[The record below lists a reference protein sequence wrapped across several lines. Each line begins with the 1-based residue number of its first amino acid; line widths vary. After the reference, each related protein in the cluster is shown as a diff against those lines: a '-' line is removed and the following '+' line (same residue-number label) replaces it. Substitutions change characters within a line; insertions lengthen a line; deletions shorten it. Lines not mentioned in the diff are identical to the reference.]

1 MSEIPF
7 MRFEDVP
14 EELVLDAV
22 DAWHEAPSGLD
33 LQARTQ
39 FMLAAILPTY
49 RKMIQ
54 KEHEDGRA

>member
-1 MSEIPF
+1 MTEIPF

-22 DAWHEAPSGLD
+22 DAWHEAPAGLD
-33 LQARTQ
+33 LQDRTQ

-49 RKMIQ
+49 RKMIET
-54 KEHEDGRA
+54 EHKSG

>member
-22 DAWHEAPSGLD
+22 RACREMPSSLLLLD
-33 LQARTQ
+33 HQMR
-39 FMLAAILPTY
+39 FILAAVLPTY
-49 RKMIQ
+49 RKMIETEL
-54 KEHEDGRA
+54 KSG